1 MKPEVMTSMV
11 EMTVTAQVHL
21 LKRMGATM
29 RAARASTAMKDMT
42 EKRSPQSKGTRYGMG
57 TGVKLERWS
66 ASSFAPFPLG
76 EIYMVMRRWLGVGV
90 DENLTYKL
98 LKS

>member
-42 EKRSPQSKGTRYGMG
+42 EKRSPQSKGTRYGIG

-76 EIYMVMRRWLGVGV
+76 EINGDEEGGGGREGWMR
-90 DENLTYKL
+90 T
-98 LKS
+98 

>member
-76 EIYMVMRRWLGVGV
+76 EIYGDEKVVGVGV